1 MMLAATSGEHLEM
14 IKFTVS
20 AVKQRLLYERMSQLG
35 VTESEF
41 EEKFIRSSGAG
52 GQHVNKT
59 STAVH
64 LLHLPTG
71 LEVKC
76 MRERSQALN
85 RFLARRELLEKIA
98 GHLGIATS
106 KELETARK
114 RKQKSRAKRRRAAA
128 KEESHD

>member
-1 MMLAATSGEHLEM
+1 M
-14 IKFTVS
+14 IQFAVS
-20 AVKQRLLYERMSQLG
+20 ATKQKQLYERMSQLG
-35 VTESEF
+35 VVESEF
-41 EEKFIRSSGAG
+41 AEKFIRSAGAG

-76 MRERSQALN
+76 MRERSQSLN

-98 GHLGIATS
+98 AHRGIATS
-106 KELETARK
+106 GDREAARK
-114 RKQKSRAKRRRAAA
+114 KRQKARVKRRRAAA
-128 KEESHD
+128 KEEPAC